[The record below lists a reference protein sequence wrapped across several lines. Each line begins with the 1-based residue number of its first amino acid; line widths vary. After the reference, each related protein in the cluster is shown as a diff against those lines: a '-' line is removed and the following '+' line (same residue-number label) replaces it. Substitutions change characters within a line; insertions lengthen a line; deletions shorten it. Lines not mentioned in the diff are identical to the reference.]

1 MTTSGAIAGRDS
13 DPGFYA
19 AMGIMPNPDPILRR
33 LGRADDVFDAIMADG
48 HVIGELR
55 SVRAG
60 LLTFDYRIEAGDE
73 NDPKSVAAAE
83 LARQWLQ
90 YRPAQDMTWPDVFW
104 NMGTAVLRGF
114 RVHELVWEYD
124 KGYLLPKEILDRP
137 NRRFKFGTDNRLRLL
152 TKDAPSEG
160 ISLEP
165 YRFLLTRHMPSTENP
180 YGRALLSSCYWPYTF
195 KHGGFRLFY
204 KFCERHGLPWPVG
217 RYPQGT
223 IQTEIDSFVNAL
235 VQMLEDGAIA
245 IPEGNSI
252 ELMTADAQ
260 GSKLAQ
266 HELIDL
272 CNREMSKALTSQ
284 TLATEQSSN
293 GSRAAGEVGRE
304 RELSVNDS
312 DRTIIE
318 ATMDQAL
325 EWISE
330 LNFGVDVT
338 PPTFH
343 FYQESAP
350 TESTARML
358 ETAARLSKSVPEAE
372 VHRLLKI
379 RTAEAGESVVEQR
392 NQAMFAAPT
401 KEAIYNSQYTLDDI
415 IETSYLAPIAEM
427 LSQYEQQG
435 KTLAEFK
442 SDLTMLF
449 GQLDDEEAQRLI
461 SETLMLDFAKGIND
475 AK

>member
-1 MTTSGAIAGRDS
+1 MPDNTSQKLAKKIATSGAIAGRDT
-13 DPGFYA
+13 DPGFYS
-19 AMGIMPNPDPILRR
+19 AMGILPNPDPILRR
-33 LGRADDVFDAIMADG
+33 LGRAEDVFDAIMADS

-55 SVRAG
+55 AVRAG
-60 LLTFDYRIEAGDE
+60 LLTFDYRIDAGDE

-83 LARQWLQ
+83 LCREWLSFK
-90 YRPAQDMTWPDVFW
+90 PAEGMTWPDVFW

-124 KGYLLPKEILDRP
+124 KGRLLPKEILDRP
-137 NRRFKFGTDNRLRLL
+137 NRRFRFDRDNHLRLL

-160 ISLEP
+160 MVSEP

-180 YGRALLSSCYWPYTF
+180 YGRSLLSSCYWPYTF

-223 IQTEIDSFVNAL
+223 IQSEIDSFVDAL

-260 GSKLAQ
+260 GSKLVQ
-266 HELIDL
+266 HELIDI

-304 RELSVNDS
+304 REQSVNDS

-318 ATMDQAL
+318 AAMEQAF
-325 EWISE
+325 EWITE
-330 LNFGVDVT
+330 FNFGPDVT
-338 PPTFH
+338 PPTFI
-343 FYQESAP
+343 FYRESAP
-350 TESTARML
+350 TESTAKML

-372 VHRLLKI
+372 VHRMLAIRQSLARRWWKWDLKPCLP
-379 RTAEAGESVVEQR
+379 RQGSGPFTTASNR
-392 NQAMFAAPT
+392 WMTSSKLTTWSRLRKCWRSMTPT
-401 KEAIYNSQYTLDDI
+401 VKRWPS
-415 IETSYLAPIAEM
+415 SR
-427 LSQYEQQG
+427 
-435 KTLAEFK
+435 
-442 SDLTMLF
+442 LT
-449 GQLDDEEAQRLI
+449 
-461 SETLMLDFAKGIND
+461 
-475 AK
+475 